1 MNLGKEILQYRS
13 YFIDPEELLD
23 DLLGE
28 LKFRNYSVTRV
39 NNIDNVFQRDN
50 TPAGSLNFK
59 YYKIIEFCNLES
71 CSHIISEALL
81 SGVFMPARFLVYEE
95 EKREGA
101 NLAFLKP
108 TAFAE
113 MFESKNLM
121 KLAEIMEK
129 DMVEIS
135 EELIG

>member
-81 SGVFMPARFLVYEE
+81 TGNKATLRPLLVEHRG
-95 EKREGA
+95 KVREG
-101 NLAFLKP
+101 
-108 TAFAE
+108 
-113 MFESKNLM
+113 
-121 KLAEIMEK
+121 
-129 DMVEIS
+129 
-135 EELIG
+135 G